1 MGNITFYKQINLF
14 LETKR
19 PRKPSTCVH
28 RFDAHVRRHKPMHI
42 TRVLETMKDRFFY
55 NNVEVWNKSH
65 IVWELF
71 QTLIFSPY
79 KAIRGTFPKEKLKIL
94 RENTI
99 FIRNNESKRKF
110 FTKNLQVN
118 FLLIRTFSGLDPR
131 VLKFT
136 NC

>member
-1 MGNITFYKQINLF
+1 MENITFYKQINLF

-42 TRVLETMKDRFFY
+42 TRVLETMKDRFFC
-55 NNVEVWNKSH
+55 NNVKVWNKSH

-71 QTLIFSPY
+71 QTPIFSPY

-99 FIRNNESKRKF
+99 FIRNNESKREF
-110 FTKNLQVN
+110 FTKHPQVN

>member
-1 MGNITFYKQINLF
+1 MENITFYKQINLF

-28 RFDAHVRRHKPMHI
+28 RFDAHVHRQKPMHI
-42 TRVLETMKDRFFY
+42 TRVLETMKDRFFC
-55 NNVEVWNKSH
+55 NNFEVWNKSH

-71 QTLIFSPY
+71 QTPIFSPY

-99 FIRNNESKRKF
+99 FIRNNESKREF
-110 FTKNLQVN
+110 FTKHPQVN
-118 FLLIRTFSGLDPR
+118 FLLIRTFSGLDPQI
-131 VLKFT
+131 LKFT

>member
-1 MGNITFYKQINLF
+1 MENITFYKQINLF

-42 TRVLETMKDRFFY
+42 TRVLETMKDRFFC
-55 NNVEVWNKSH
+55 NNFEVWNKSH

-71 QTLIFSPY
+71 QTPIFSPY

-99 FIRNNESKRKF
+99 FIRNNESKREF
-110 FTKNLQVN
+110 FTKHPQVN